1 METQKRQ
8 SIDLLNVLKYLMVLV
23 FLAYI
28 VFLVSRESADDV
40 PVKTLQENVMKAGTE
55 EGMTKGTT
63 QDLKRY
69 YGLNAQ
75 DYDGVALYIPNDVMS
90 VNELLIIKLK
100 DESQA
105 EQVEAAAKE
114 RLKTQ
119 KTSFEGYGAK
129 QTKLLESAVLDT
141 KGEYVLLARFR
152 KCGRDGRRISEK
164 FVGEKERYVIQ
175 QYRIFIYIFTNHI
188 NFILCS
194 AKRNEESGASAGK
207 PDILCLG

>member
-1 METQKRQ
+1 METKKRQ
-8 SIDLLNVLKYLMVLV
+8 SIDLLNVLKCLMVLV
-23 FLAYI
+23 FMAFI
-28 VFLVSRESADDV
+28 VFLESRECADDV
-40 PVKTLQENVMKAGTE
+40 TVKTPQENVMKAGTE
-55 EGMTKGTT
+55 EGMTQGTT
-63 QDLKRY
+63 QDRKRY

-75 DYDGVALYIPNDVMS
+75 DYDGGALYIPNKVTS

-141 KGEYVLLARFR
+141 KGEYVLLAV
-152 KCGRDGRRISEK
+152 SENADEMAGA
-164 FVGEKERYVIQ
+164 FQ
-175 QYRIFIYIFTNHI
+175 
-188 NFILCS
+188 
-194 AKRNEESGASAGK
+194 KR
-207 PDILCLG
+207 L

>member
-1 METQKRQ
+1 
-8 SIDLLNVLKYLMVLV
+8 
-23 FLAYI
+23 
-28 VFLVSRESADDV
+28 
-40 PVKTLQENVMKAGTE
+40 MKAGTE

-119 KTSFEGYGAK
+119 KTSFEGYAPSRPSSWKALYWIQRESMSCWSFPKMRTRWPAHFRKVCRGK
-129 QTKLLESAVLDT
+129 GTVCYSAVS
-141 KGEYVLLARFR
+141 YFYYHFYQ
-152 KCGRDGRRISEK
+152 S
-164 FVGEKERYVIQ
+164 Y
-175 QYRIFIYIFTNHI
+175 
-188 NFILCS
+188 
-194 AKRNEESGASAGK
+194 
-207 PDILCLG
+207 